1 LRVGEV
7 RDTGHILKHGRL
19 LALITDDEGSL
30 RRSFPSTTSRSRPP
44 PVIKDGVVVVLADGS
59 AADVS
64 GLAFFGSEALLF
76 ETGFAAALV
85 AVPEHE

>member
-7 RDTGHILKHGRL
+7 RYTGHILKHRL

-30 RRSFPSTTSRSRPP
+30 WRSLPSATSRSRPSS
-44 PVIKDGVVVVLADGS
+44 IIEDGVVVIADRS
-59 AADVS
+59 AADMS
-64 GLAFFGSEALLF
+64 GLAFFGSETLLF

-85 AVPEHE
+85 AVPEYE